1 MAFAA
6 ILYDASVHIG
16 NLAGPRLREL
26 ELASSP

>member
-1 MAFAA
+1 VFTLA
-6 ILYDASVHIG
+6 LYDASMRVG